1 MIDLARTA
9 EQLGAVMTFQPYP
22 TGSSSG
28 QMPGPAVRPPQP
40 PALRNAV
47 RLMWAGA
54 GLALISVII
63 TLALSGTIKSAI
75 RKAAVTAN
83 ATRRSQG
90 KSILTA
96 SQIHTLA
103 NVTLVILAVVGIIGV
118 LLWVWMAWANNRGS
132 NWARIVATVLFGLNT
147 LSLIFEVGRAS
158 ITIIFVFIGWLIGL
172 GAIVFL
178 WRKETTAYIKAGQQR
193 Y

>member
-1 MIDLARTA
+1 
-9 EQLGAVMTFQPYP
+9 MTFQPYP

-28 QMPGPAVRPPQP
+28 QMPSPAGRPPQP
-40 PALRNAV
+40 QSLRNAV

-75 RKAAVTAN
+75 RKAANTAN

-178 WRKETTAYIKAGQQR
+178 WRKETTAYIKAGTP
-193 Y
+193 YG